1 MHKRGW
7 VGAVVGVL
15 VAAFAGR
22 DAGGQTL
29 KGSHASVELMYD
41 RARSSDLPFFSTPQQ
56 VYEAAMSGQLKT
68 VSLTDDVTIERTLFP
83 FVLPRTL
90 DFINAIGAR
99 YRAACGER
107 IVVTSGTRPI
117 DKQPR
122 NASPESVHPTGMA
135 VDFRKPTGTCLT
147 WLRAALIEL
156 ESTHVI
162 EATEERHPPHFHV
175 AVLDRSAAQY
185 AAAIKPSTS
194 TVSTGEVALAV
205 PPVPVAPPPTVAP
218 TAPSPQPR
226 APVATDSAERSD
238 PPTKPTDAGDD
249 ESYRVRQG
257 DTLWG
262 IARQH
267 NTTVARLRAANNLG
281 SGAAIRPGQ
290 LLKLP

>member
-1 MHKRGW
+1 M
-7 VGAVVGVL
+7 VGVMI
-15 VAAFAGR
+15 AAFAGR

-29 KGSHASVELMYD
+29 KGSHASVELMYY
-41 RARSSDLPFFSTPQQ
+41 RARSSDLPFFATTKQ
-56 VYEAAMSGQLKT
+56 VYDAAMSGELKL
-68 VSLTDDVTIERTLFP
+68 VSISDDVTIERTLFP

-90 DFINAIGAR
+90 DFINTIGAQ

-147 WLRAALIEL
+147 WLRAALIDL
-156 ESTHVI
+156 ESKHVI

-175 AVLDRSAAQY
+175 AVLDRAAAQY
-185 AAAIKPSTS
+185 AAAIKRSTS
-194 TVSTGEVALAV
+194 TVSTGEVALGPAL
-205 PPVPVAPPPTVAP
+205 VPVAPPPVAP
-218 TAPSPQPR
+218 SVPAPQPR
-226 APVATDSAERSD
+226 AVATAIDSAGHSD
-238 PPTKPTDAGDD
+238 PPSTPAEAADD
-249 ESYRVRQG
+249 ESYRVRDG

-281 SGAAIRPGQ
+281 SRSAIRPGQ